1 MAFKVFLDANIL
13 LDFTLQRAGYTEA
26 KQLIQKGID
35 GDIQLT
41 TTPAVL
47 HITGYWL
54 TKAYSSSTAKQLIIA
69 LLADVE
75 IIDCDHATSV
85 MAINSTIDDIED
97 ALQYYTALK
106 HNAIYFIS
114 SDKKLKKSSI
124 PQLPVYTAKEFLNEL
139 NVSPEE
145 G

>member
-13 LDFTLQRAGYTEA
+13 LDFTLRRPGYPEA

-35 GDIQLT
+35 GDLQLT

-54 TKAYSSSTAKQLIIA
+54 TKAYSSSTAKELIISF
-69 LLADVE
+69 LTDIE
-75 IIDCDHATSV
+75 IIDCDHATAV
-85 MAINSTIDDIED
+85 MAINSAINDIED
-97 ALQYYTALK
+97 ALQYYAALK

-114 SDKKLKKSSI
+114 SDKQLKKSAI
-124 PQLPVYTAKEFLNEL
+124 PQLPVYTAKELLNEL
-139 NVSPEE
+139 GAV
-145 G
+145 GLLG